1 MPENQNIEYKESWR
15 DEYLKWI
22 CGFANAQGGIIYI
35 GKNDKGKVVGLKDS
49 KRLMT
54 EIPNKIQATMG
65 IVADVNLLEEKGLE
79 YISIRVTPSSFPVS
93 YHGEYHYRSGSTK
106 QQLVGN
112 ALSQFIIEKTGV
124 HWEDGIANNV
134 SLDDLD
140 HESISIFK
148 KAVLRKGRMSEAD
161 LNVPDVELLDKLGL
175 LENGGLK
182 KSGALLFSKNPEK
195 VQVGSF
201 VKVGKFGEGPDLL
214 YHDTIEGSL
223 ISIADKVIDLIFFKY
238 LKAAISYEHD
248 MRVEQY
254 PFAREAVRE
263 AVYNAIAHNCYM
275 SGVPIQ
281 IRIDDNSMTISNT
294 CVFPTGWTVE
304 TLFKPHKS
312 IPYNPSIAKAFY
324 LAGYIENWG
333 RGIQKICDECKKI
346 NASLPEY
353 EILGNDLTVR
363 FKALEEARVTD
374 EGQTSGQ
381 VSGQVGGQ
389 VSEHVVKISKVSKVH
404 NDTLKYKI
412 INLIKQNPSITQKDI
427 SKNLKVSLVSIKRA
441 MKQLVDSQKIS
452 RKGGKQKGSWIIEKS
467 KESKVHDDTL
477 NDTLEYKIINLIK
490 QNPSITQKDI
500 SGNLKVSLVSVKRA
514 MKQLVDSQKISRKD
528 GKRNGYWSIN

>member
-1 MPENQNIEYKESWR
+1 
-15 DEYLKWI
+15 
-22 CGFANAQGGIIYI
+22 
-35 GKNDKGKVVGLKDS
+35 
-49 KRLMT
+49 
-54 EIPNKIQATMG
+54 
-65 IVADVNLLEEKGLE
+65 
-79 YISIRVTPSSFPVS
+79 
-93 YHGEYHYRSGSTK
+93 
-106 QQLVGN
+106 
-112 ALSQFIIEKTGV
+112 
-124 HWEDGIANNV
+124 
-134 SLDDLD
+134 
-140 HESISIFK
+140 
-148 KAVLRKGRMSEAD
+148 MSEAD

-175 LENGGLK
+175 LENGRLK

-201 VKVGKFGEGPDLL
+201 VKVGKFGKGPDLL

-281 IRIDDNSMTISNT
+281 IRIDDESMTISNT

-363 FKALEEARVTD
+363 FKALKVAKVTD
-374 EGQTSGQ
+374 KNSTSGQ
-381 VSGQVGGQ
+381 VI
-389 VSEHVVKISKVSKVH
+389 KDSKVSKSH
-404 NDTLKYKI
+404 IDTLNDTLENRIISLIKENPSATQKTISETLKVSLVSVKRALKILLDSQKIYREGSKQSGCWFVTDSKVSKSQIDTLNDTLENRI
-412 INLIKQNPSITQKDI
+412 INLIKQNPSATQKII
-427 SKNLKVSLVSIKRA
+427 SEI
-441 MKQLVDSQKIS
+441 
-452 RKGGKQKGSWIIEKS
+452 
-467 KESKVHDDTL
+467 
-477 NDTLEYKIINLIK
+477 
-490 QNPSITQKDI
+490 
-500 SGNLKVSLVSVKRA
+500 LKVSLVSVKRA
-514 MKQLVDSQKISRKD
+514 MKKLSDSRIISLKN
-528 GKRNGYWSIN
+528 GKRNGYWIVVNTFN

>member
-1 MPENQNIEYKESWR
+1 MPEKQNIEYKESWR

-22 CGFANAQGGIIYI
+22 CGFANAQGGIIFI
-35 GKNDKGKVVGLKDS
+35 GKNDKGKIVGLKDS

-65 IVADVNLLEEKGLE
+65 IVADVNLLAEKGLE

-175 LENGGLK
+175 LENGRLK

-223 ISIADKVIDLIFFKY
+223 ISIADKVIDLIFF
-238 LKAAISYEHD
+238 
-248 MRVEQY
+248 
-254 PFAREAVRE
+254 
-263 AVYNAIAHNCYM
+263 
-275 SGVPIQ
+275 
-281 IRIDDNSMTISNT
+281 
-294 CVFPTGWTVE
+294 
-304 TLFKPHKS
+304 
-312 IPYNPSIAKAFY
+312 
-324 LAGYIENWG
+324 
-333 RGIQKICDECKKI
+333 
-346 NASLPEY
+346 
-353 EILGNDLTVR
+353 
-363 FKALEEARVTD
+363 
-374 EGQTSGQ
+374 
-381 VSGQVGGQ
+381 
-389 VSEHVVKISKVSKVH
+389 
-404 NDTLKYKI
+404 
-412 INLIKQNPSITQKDI
+412 
-427 SKNLKVSLVSIKRA
+427 
-441 MKQLVDSQKIS
+441 
-452 RKGGKQKGSWIIEKS
+452 
-467 KESKVHDDTL
+467 
-477 NDTLEYKIINLIK
+477 
-490 QNPSITQKDI
+490 
-500 SGNLKVSLVSVKRA
+500 
-514 MKQLVDSQKISRKD
+514 
-528 GKRNGYWSIN
+528 

>member
-22 CGFANAQGGIIYI
+22 CGFANAQGGIIFI

-175 LENGGLK
+175 LENGRLK

-374 EGQTSGQ
+374 
-381 VSGQVGGQ
+381 
-389 VSEHVVKISKVSKVH
+389 KVTDGIPNKGTNELNIKGTDGVTNKVT
-404 NDTLKYKI
+404 DEIYTKYKSILSCIKINPKATYKEIAEYLGVSRKTIAQKIKYLKDKKIIERYGSTKNGAWI
-412 INLIKQNPSITQKDI
+412 INADIKM
-427 SKNLKVSLVSIKRA
+427 IK
-441 MKQLVDSQKIS
+441 
-452 RKGGKQKGSWIIEKS
+452 
-467 KESKVHDDTL
+467 
-477 NDTLEYKIINLIK
+477 
-490 QNPSITQKDI
+490 
-500 SGNLKVSLVSVKRA
+500 
-514 MKQLVDSQKISRKD
+514 
-528 GKRNGYWSIN
+528 

>member
-22 CGFANAQGGIIYI
+22 CGFANAQGGIIFI

-49 KRLMT
+49 KKLMT

-65 IVADVNLLEEKGLE
+65 IVADVNLIEEKGLK

-175 LENGGLK
+175 LENGRLK

-254 PFAREAVRE
+254 PFARE

-381 VSGQVGGQ
+381 VGGQVSDHVSSHVSGHVSGHVGGHVSDQASGQVSGQVGGQ
-389 VSEHVVKISKVSKVH
+389 VSGQVTEKTIGKV
-404 NDTLKYKI
+404 TLKALLDFCKTPKTRTEMQEYCGIKSRNYFANKCIKI
-412 INLIKQNPSITQKDI
+412 LLNNGMLKMTLPDKPNSANQKYF
-427 SKNLKVSLVSIKRA
+427 SL
-441 MKQLVDSQKIS
+441 
-452 RKGGKQKGSWIIEKS
+452 
-467 KESKVHDDTL
+467 
-477 NDTLEYKIINLIK
+477 
-490 QNPSITQKDI
+490 
-500 SGNLKVSLVSVKRA
+500 
-514 MKQLVDSQKISRKD
+514 
-528 GKRNGYWSIN
+528 